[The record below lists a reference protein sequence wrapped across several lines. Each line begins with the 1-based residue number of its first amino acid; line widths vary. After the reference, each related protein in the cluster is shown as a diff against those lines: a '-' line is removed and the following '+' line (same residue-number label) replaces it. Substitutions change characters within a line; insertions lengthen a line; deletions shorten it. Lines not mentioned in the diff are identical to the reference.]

1 MSGNQP
7 SSGLVLITMI
17 IYGLHIFSAAA
28 GVLSPALVI
37 TSFLTGWPSVIALI
51 LSYLNRSNAQ
61 GTYLESH
68 YRWVISTFWYALLWL
83 IICSILFITFFGIP
97 VALILLLVVGAW
109 VLYRMARG
117 VLALLSEK
125 PLPFDE

>member
-1 MSGNQP
+1 MSDNQP
-7 SSGLVLITMI
+7 ASGLLLMTMV
-17 IYGLHIFSAAA
+17 IYGLHIFSAVA

-37 TSFLTGWPSVIALI
+37 TSFLTGWPSVLALL
-51 LSYLNRSNAQ
+51 LSYLNRSNAE

-68 YRWVISTFWYALLWL
+68 YTWVISTFWYALLWL
-83 IICSILFITFFGIP
+83 IISAILFITFFGIP
-97 VALILLLVVGAW
+97 VAVFILMFVGIW

-125 PLPFDE
+125 PLPIDE